1 MGPFYEMNKSKN
13 HITPPRLA
21 EKLLLWF
28 IKDELAEEVL
38 GDLDEKFINV
48 LSEKGPKKAKR
59 NYWHQVLKYIRPF
72 AIKKTRL
79 KLPKT
84 RTMQNH
90 YLKISWRNLM
100 RDKVFSSIKIG
111 GFAVGIAAC
120 ILISLYINHELS
132 YDKHYNNGESIFRIA
147 NSYQSDAYSE
157 MWTNLQGPFKPV
169 MEDNIPEID
178 KVARVVLWRWG
189 NVGEN
194 HLRLV
199 GTQNNI
205 YETGFFY
212 ADPELFEILEISMV
226 YGRQKDA
233 LNAPN
238 TIVISK
244 SKADKYFPNENPV
257 GKQLVLNDDTE
268 NAYTIGG
275 VMDDFISTSHLQG
288 DFIMTLKDRKSGPG
302 SSGWCCTNYDFYLK
316 LIPKAEKEAVESKL
330 VSIRDTYVFDKLREE
345 GQTGLEDIKQH
356 QSYYLQPVQD
366 IYLNRESIGDN
377 MSHGSHDLIW
387 IFGGVALTILLLAC
401 LNFINLSTAK
411 SIKRAK
417 EVGLR
422 KVIGSQ
428 RSGLIIQHLSESS
441 FYSILAVIMGAL
453 IAWTVLPLFNEISAS
468 TLSIP
473 WSSWWFIPTLLTGAL
488 LIGFLSG
495 IYPAFYLSRF
505 NPIEVLKGKASN
517 GANTSFFRNS
527 MVVFQ
532 FTVTVILIISA
543 IVTQKQFQHF
553 MNKSLGFEKEQ
564 VVNVLG
570 LSSMK
575 ESDRELFK
583 DELLRLTSIQAASLG
598 DYLPVE
604 GGRTT
609 NFGFQLVDKKG
620 LEEGFEAARWIV
632 DEDYIETMSME
643 IVKGRNFT
651 KQTADDKSII
661 INESMALQF
670 AMDEPIDT
678 QLVDMFDG
686 TYRII
691 GVVKDF
697 YFESLTST
705 VRPLAMVKGNGQET
719 ISLKIQIG
727 NIEETLANINS
738 VWDGLKPNQ
747 PIRYSFMNQRF
758 EQMYQDLIQAKT
770 LLIIF
775 SVLSVTIACLG
786 LFALSAY
793 SVEQRI
799 KEVSVRKILGASAQM
814 IFKLLAGDFIKLILI
829 SIAVA
834 IPVGWLL
841 MDELLGDIANRI
853 SLSWTIFAL
862 ASLMALVIA
871 IITVSFESIKA
882 AFVNPAARLRSE

>member
-1 MGPFYEMNKSKN
+1 MKKNKS
-13 HITPPRLA
+13 HIGPPKLA
-21 EKLLLWF
+21 RRILVWF

-38 GDLDEKFINV
+38 GDLDEKFYQTAEGDN
-48 LSEKGPKKAKR
+48 LRKAKR
-59 NYWHQVLKYIRPF
+59 NYWHQVLSYFRPF
-72 AIKKTRL
+72 AIKKTRIQ
-79 KLPKT
+79 LPKVQ
-84 RTMQNH
+84 TMQRH

-132 YDKHYNNGESIFRIA
+132 YDKHYQDQQSIYRIA
-147 NSYQSDAYSE
+147 NNYQSEEYSE
-157 MWTNLQGPFKPV
+157 MWTNLEGPFKPV
-169 MEDNIPEID
+169 MEDNIPEIE

-189 NVGEN
+189 KVGEN
-194 HLRLV
+194 HIRPSSTL
-199 GTQNNI
+199 NNI

-212 ADPELFEILEISMV
+212 ADPELFEILEVPMA
-226 YGRQKDA
+226 YGSQKEA

-238 TIVISK
+238 SIAISK

-257 GKQLVLNDDTE
+257 GKQLILNDDTE
-268 NAYTIGG
+268 RAYTIGG
-275 VMDDFISTSHLQG
+275 VFEDFVSTSHLQG

-302 SSGWCCTNYDFYLK
+302 TSGWCCANYNFYVK
-316 LIPKAEKEAVESKL
+316 LTPNANKAAIEQKL
-330 VSIRDTYVFDKLREE
+330 ANVRDTYVMDKYKEI
-345 GQTGLEDIKQH
+345 GKNGLEDIQKH
-356 QSYYLQPVQD
+356 QSYFLQPVQD
-366 IYLNRESIGDN
+366 IYLNQQNIGDN
-377 MSHGSHDLIW
+377 MTHGSHDLVW

-422 KVIGSQ
+422 KVVGSH
-428 RSGLIIQHLSESS
+428 RSGLIVQHLTESS
-441 FYSILAVIMGAL
+441 FYSVLSVVLGVL
-453 IAWTVLPLFNEISAS
+453 IAWALMPLFNKISAEAL
-468 TLSIP
+468 TIP
-473 WSSWWFIPTLLTGAL
+473 WSSWWFAPILLSGAL

-495 IYPAFYLSRF
+495 IYPAFYLSKF
-505 NPIEVLKGKASN
+505 NPIEVLKGKASS
-517 GANTSFFRNS
+517 GASTSFFRNS

-532 FTVTVILIISA
+532 FTVTVILIIAA

-564 VVNVLG
+564 VVNILG
-570 LSSMK
+570 LNSLDENERDIFK
-575 ESDRELFK
+575 EEL
-583 DELLRLTSIQAASLG
+583 ERITAVQSASLG

-604 GGRTT
+604 GGRNT
-609 NFGFQLVDKKG
+609 NFGFELVERKG
-620 LEEGFEAARWIV
+620 LEEGFEAARWMI
-632 DEDYIETMSME
+632 DEDYLETMGME
-643 IVKGRNFT
+643 LVSGRNFT
-651 KQTADDKSII
+651 DQSMDETSII
-661 INESMALQF
+661 INESMAHQF
-670 AMDEPIDT
+670 AIDEPIDK
-678 QLVDMFDG
+678 QVVDMFDG

-705 VRPLAMVKGNGQET
+705 VRPLAMVRGKGRET
-719 ISLKIQIG
+719 ISLKL
-727 NIEETLANINS
+727 NSSDIEQTLAAVNS
-738 VWDGLKPNQ
+738 VWEGFKPNQ

-758 EQMYQDLIQAKT
+758 QRMYEDLIKAKT

-775 SVLSVTIACLG
+775 SILSVTIACLG

-799 KEVSVRKILGASAQM
+799 KEVSVRKVLGASAQM

-841 MDELLGDIANRI
+841 MDELLGDMTNRI

-882 AFVNPAARLRSE
+882 AFVNPATRLRSE

>member
-1 MGPFYEMNKSKN
+1 MNSN
-13 HITPPRLA
+13 RNIAPPWIA
-21 EKLLLWF
+21 KKLLLWF
-28 IKDELAEEVL
+28 LKSELAEEVL
-38 GDLDEKFINV
+38 GDLDEKFYKV
-48 LSEKGPKKAKR
+48 LEEKGHRGARKI
-59 NYWHQVLKYIRPF
+59 YWLQVMKYFRPF

-79 KLPKT
+79 RLPKIA
-84 RTMQNH
+84 TMQRH
-90 YLKISWRNLM
+90 YLKISWRNLL
-100 RDKVFSSIKIG
+100 RDKAFSSIKIG

-132 YDKHYNNGESIFRIA
+132 YDKHYQDQESIYRIA
-147 NSYQSDAYSE
+147 NNYQSEEYSE
-157 MWTNLQGPFKPV
+157 MWTNLEGPFKPV
-169 MEDNIPEID
+169 LEGNIPEID
-178 KVARVVLWRWG
+178 LVARVVLWRWG
-189 NVGEN
+189 KVGEN
-194 HLRLV
+194 HIRPSNTL
-199 GTQNNI
+199 NNI
-205 YETGFFY
+205 YEGGFFY
-212 ADPELFEILEISMV
+212 SDPELFEILEVPMV
-226 YGRQKDA
+226 YGSQKEA

-238 TIVISK
+238 SIAISK

-257 GKQLVLNDDTE
+257 GKQLILNDDTE
-268 NAYTIGG
+268 RAYTIGG
-275 VMDDFISTSHLQG
+275 VFEDFVSTSHLQG

-302 SSGWCCTNYDFYLK
+302 TSGWCCTNYNFYVK
-316 LIPKAEKEAVESKL
+316 LTPNASKTAIEQKL
-330 VSIRDTYVFDKLREE
+330 TNVRDTYIMDKYREI
-345 GQTGLEDIKQH
+345 GKNGLDDLQKH

-366 IYLNRESIGDN
+366 IYLNKQNIGDN
-377 MSHGSHDLIW
+377 MTHGSHDLVW

-422 KVIGSQ
+422 KVVGSQ
-428 RSGLIIQHLSESS
+428 RSGLIVQHLTESS
-441 FYSILAVIMGAL
+441 FYSLLSVVLGTL
-453 IAWTVLPLFNEISAS
+453 IAWGLMPLFNKISAEA
-468 TLSIP
+468 LVIP
-473 WSSWWFIPTLLTGAL
+473 WTSWWFAPTLLSGAL

-495 IYPAFYLSRF
+495 IYPAFYLSKF
-505 NPIEVLKGKASN
+505 NPIEVLKGKASS
-517 GANTSFFRNS
+517 GASTSFFRNS

-532 FTVTVILIISA
+532 FTVTVILIIAA

-564 VVNVLG
+564 VVNILG
-570 LSSMK
+570 LNSLK
-575 ESDRELFK
+575 ENEREVFK
-583 DELLRLTSIQAASLG
+583 EELERITAIQSTSLG

-604 GGRTT
+604 GGRNT
-609 NFGFQLVDKKG
+609 NFGFELVEKKG
-620 LEEGFEAARWIV
+620 LEEGFEAARWMV
-632 DEDYIETMSME
+632 DENYLETMGME
-643 IVKGRNFT
+643 LVSGRNFT
-651 KQTADDKSII
+651 DQSLDETSII
-661 INESMALQF
+661 INESMAHQF
-670 AMDEPIDT
+670 GLDDPIDT
-678 QLVDMFDG
+678 QVVDMFDG

-705 VRPLAMVKGNGQET
+705 VRPLAMVRGKGRET
-719 ISLKIQIG
+719 ISIKLNSS
-727 NIEETLANINS
+727 NIEQTLAAVNS
-738 VWDGLKPNQ
+738 IWEGFKPNQ

-758 EQMYQDLIQAKT
+758 QRMYEDLIKAKT

-775 SVLSVTIACLG
+775 SILSVTIACLG

-799 KEVSVRKILGASAQM
+799 KEVSVRKVLGASAQM

-841 MDELLGDIANRI
+841 MDELLGDMTNRI
-853 SLSWTIFAL
+853 SLSWTVFAL

-882 AFVNPAARLRSE
+882 ALINPATRLRSE

>member
-1 MGPFYEMNKSKN
+1 MKN
-13 HITPPRLA
+13 ENSHINPPHLA
-21 EKLLLWF
+21 KKLLIWF

-38 GDLDEKFINV
+38 GDLDEKFYQTTEGKNFR
-48 LSEKGPKKAKR
+48 KAKR
-59 NYWHQVLKYIRPF
+59 NYWRQVLSYFRPF
-72 AIKKTRL
+72 AIKKTRVRF
-79 KLPKT
+79 PKFHA
-84 RTMQNH
+84 MQRH

-132 YDKHYNNGESIFRIA
+132 YDKHYNEGESIFRIA
-147 NSYQSDAYSE
+147 NNYESDTYAE

-169 MEDNIPEID
+169 LEDNIPEID
-178 KVARVVLWRWG
+178 LVARVVLWKWG

-194 HLRLV
+194 HVRV
-199 GTQNNI
+199 VNSANNI
-205 YETGFFY
+205 YESGFFY
-212 ADPELFEILEISMV
+212 ADPELFEILEVPMA
-226 YGRQKDA
+226 YGNQKEA

-238 TIVISK
+238 TIAISK
-244 SKADKYFPNENPV
+244 TKADKYFPNENPV

-268 NAYTIGG
+268 NAYTIGA
-275 VMDDFISTSHLQG
+275 VFEDFIKTSHLQG

-302 SSGWCCTNYDFYLK
+302 TSGWCCTNYNFYVK
-316 LIPKAEKEAVESKL
+316 LIPNANKGAIEEKL
-330 VSIRDTYVFDKLREE
+330 ISIRDTYVLDKLKEE
-345 GQTGLEDIKQH
+345 GQTGLDDLQAH
-356 QSYYLQPVQD
+356 QSYYLQPIQD
-366 IYLNRESIGDN
+366 IYLNRLNIGDN

-422 KVIGSQ
+422 KVVGSQ
-428 RSGLIIQHLSESS
+428 RSGLIIQHLTESS
-441 FYSILAVIMGAL
+441 FYSVLSVITGAL
-453 IAWTVLPLFNEISAS
+453 IAWAVLPVFNEISAN
-468 TLSIP
+468 TLTIP
-473 WSSWWFIPTLLTGAL
+473 WSSLWFLPTLLAGAL
-488 LIGFLSG
+488 VIGFLSG
-495 IYPAFYLSRF
+495 IYPAFYLSSF

-517 GANTSFFRNS
+517 GVRTSFFRNS

-543 IVTQKQFQHF
+543 LVTQKQFQHF

-564 VVNVLG
+564 VINVLG
-570 LSSMK
+570 LNSLK
-575 ESDRELFK
+575 ESEREILK
-583 DELLRLTSIQAASLG
+583 EELLRMTAIESASLG

-604 GGRTT
+604 GSRNT
-609 NFGFQLVDKKG
+609 NFGFQVLERKG
-620 LEEGFEAARWIV
+620 MNEGFEAARWTV
-632 DEDYIETMSME
+632 DHDYLETMSME
-643 IVKGRNFT
+643 LSTGRNFDKEMT
-651 KQTADDKSII
+651 DDKSII
-661 INESMALQF
+661 INESMARSFGL
-670 AMDEPIDT
+670 DDPIDT
-678 QLVDMFDG
+678 QVVDMFDG

-697 YFESLTST
+697 YFESLTSN
-705 VRPLAMVKGNGQET
+705 VRPLAMVLGNGRET
-719 ISLKIQIG
+719 LSLKVQS
-727 NIEETLANINS
+727 NDMEQTLASINS
-738 VWDGLKPNQ
+738 IWEGFKPNQ

-758 EQMYQDLIQAKT
+758 EQMYQDLIKAKT
-770 LLIIF
+770 LLLIF
-775 SVLSVTIACLG
+775 SILSVTIACLG

-799 KEVSVRKILGASAQM
+799 KEVSVRKVLGASAQM
-814 IFKLLAGDFIKLILI
+814 IFKLLAGDFIKLII
-829 SIAVA
+829 VSIAIA

-841 MDELLGDIANRI
+841 MDELLGDMTNRI

-882 AFVNPAARLRSE
+882 AFINPASRLRSE